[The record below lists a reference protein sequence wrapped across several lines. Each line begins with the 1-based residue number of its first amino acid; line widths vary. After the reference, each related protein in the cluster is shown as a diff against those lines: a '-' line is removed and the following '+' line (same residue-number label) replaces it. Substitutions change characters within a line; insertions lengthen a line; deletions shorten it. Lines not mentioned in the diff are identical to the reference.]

1 MHATPLA
8 DFVKEKGQ
16 AGAAKSLGVT
26 QGAIS
31 KALRV
36 GRYILVTC
44 KKDGT
49 CEAKELRPFP
59 SQATPKKSA
68 A

>member
-1 MHATPLA
+1 MKRTHLKQFVA
-8 DFVKEKGQ
+8 DRGQ
-16 AGAAKSLGVT
+16 VDSASLLGVT

-36 GRYILVTC
+36 GRDIYVTEND
-44 KKDGT
+44 DGT
-49 CEAKELRPFP
+49 FTAEELRPFP
-59 SQATPKKSA
+59 SQAKTQA

>member
-1 MHATPLA
+1 MKRTPLTK
-8 DFVKEKGQ
+8 FVEARTQ
-16 AGAAKSLGVT
+16 EECALLLGCT

-36 GRYILVTC
+36 GRAVFVTEND
-44 KKDGT
+44 DGT
-49 CEAKELRPFP
+49 FTAEELRPFP
-59 SQATPKKSA
+59 SQAVPKKSA

>member
-1 MHATPLA
+1 MHTITLA
-8 DFVKEKGQ
+8 SFVKEKGQ

-36 GRYILVTC
+36 GREILVTC
-44 KKDGT
+44 KEDGA
-49 CEAKELRPFP
+49 CEAKELRSFP